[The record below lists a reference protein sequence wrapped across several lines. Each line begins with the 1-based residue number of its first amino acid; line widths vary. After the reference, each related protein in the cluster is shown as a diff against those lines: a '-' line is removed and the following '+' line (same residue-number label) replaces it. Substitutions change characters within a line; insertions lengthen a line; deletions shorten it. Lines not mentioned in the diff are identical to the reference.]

1 VKGDFI
7 MAIQTI
13 TYHKRSTGKTGQVLA
28 SPEIERKLT
37 KVEALYHEYH
47 GVKLGRTKFYDLALQ
62 YAREAKT
69 ESGGYL
75 QYTTEAVAGIFL
87 DHMHKEIGKAV
98 RRKRQW
104 KSKVAE
110 AIAVEIGSVRIDNLR
125 DLARRSR
132 GKAKLPVHPRSGKRI
147 LTPRT
152 EVA

>member
-1 VKGDFI
+1 

-28 SPEIERKLT
+28 SPEIERKLA
-37 KVEALYHEYH
+37 KVEALYREYH
-47 GVKLGRTKFYDLALQ
+47 GVKLGRGKFYDLALQ
-62 YAREAKT
+62 YAREAKADT
-69 ESGGYL
+69 GGYL

-87 DHMHKEIGKAV
+87 DHFHKELGKAV
-98 RRKRQW
+98 KRKNRDRDV
-104 KSKVAE
+104 S
-110 AIAVEIGSVRIDNLR
+110 IEIGNVTVSNLR

>member
-1 VKGDFI
+1 
-7 MAIQTI
+7 
-13 TYHKRSTGKTGQVLA
+13 
-28 SPEIERKLT
+28 
-37 KVEALYHEYH
+37 
-47 GVKLGRTKFYDLALQ
+47 
-62 YAREAKT
+62 
-69 ESGGYL
+69 
-75 QYTTEAVAGIFL
+75 
-87 DHMHKEIGKAV
+87 MHKEIGKAV

>member
-1 VKGDFI
+1 

-13 TYHKRSTGKTGQVLA
+13 TFHKRSTGKTGQVLA
-28 SPEIERKLT
+28 SPQIEAKLA
-37 KVEALYHEYH
+37 KVERLYHEYH